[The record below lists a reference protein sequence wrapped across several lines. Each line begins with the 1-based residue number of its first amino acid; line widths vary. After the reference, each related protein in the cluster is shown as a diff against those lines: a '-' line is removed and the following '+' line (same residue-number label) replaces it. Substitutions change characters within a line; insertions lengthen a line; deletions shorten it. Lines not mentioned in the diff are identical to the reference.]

1 MNPLLDI
8 NQVGGLLGVSP
19 RSIRRW
25 VEAGSFPCGIRIG
38 RRAVRWPVEQVEQWV
53 AEQPTATES
62 EISGTSKVDT

>member
-8 NQVGGLLGVSP
+8 NQIGDLLGVNP

-25 VEAGSFPCGIRIG
+25 IEAGAFPCGIRIG

-53 AEQPTATES
+53 AEQPTADEAKT
-62 EISGTSKVDT
+62 SGTK